1 MAGKLGGLGKS
12 GLDSVFGGKKEIV
25 PAIIK
30 GESSGELALKD
41 LVPNPYQPRKT
52 FNPEK
57 MKDLINSIKE
67 SGVIQ
72 PLIVRKAGKKYEIV
86 AGERRWRAAKEAGLK
101 TVPAV
106 IRKYKDDTMMEVAL
120 IENMQR
126 SDLDPIEEAEGIKNL
141 MDKLAVTQAEVAKK
155 LGMSRTAVTNA
166 LRLLNL
172 PENIR
177 KFVAAKELTTGQVR
191 PLLAME
197 DESVMEQIAQEAV
210 EKGLS
215 ARIIEDYV
223 AAKKAGRDVTL
234 ASPLAAAAEAEGK
247 VGKKP
252 ARVKRVEKKTNDVHL
267 AEFQED
273 LVSYL
278 GTKVKI
284 TQNRDK
290 TKGGKIVIEFYNN
303 EDLTRLYEL
312 LHPATSP
319 LEKLGLVKN
328 PKKFNI

>member
-1 MAGKLGGLGKS
+1 MAGKVGGLGKT
-12 GLDSVFGGKKEIV
+12 GLDSVFGGKKDIV
-25 PAIIK
+25 PAIVK
-30 GESSGELALKD
+30 GESSGELAVKD
-41 LVPNPYQPRKT
+41 LVPNPYQPRKI
-52 FNPEK
+52 FNQEK
-57 MKDLINSIKE
+57 MRDLVNSIKE

-126 SDLDPIEEAEGIKNL
+126 SDLDPIEEAEGIRNL

-172 PENIR
+172 PDKVREL
-177 KFVAAKELTTGQVR
+177 VAAKELTTGQVR
-191 PLLAME
+191 PLLGMEDTAAME
-197 DESVMEQIAQEAV
+197 QVAQEAV

-223 AAKKAGRDVTL
+223 AAKKAGRAVLLT
-234 ASPLAAAAEAEGK
+234 SPLAEEGTK
-247 VGKKP
+247 PVKKNKKGKKGEP
-252 ARVKRVEKKTNDVHL
+252 KLQDVH
-267 AEFQED
+267 AEEFQQE

-278 GTKVKI
+278 GTRVKI

-290 TKGGKIVIEFYNN
+290 NKGGKIVIDFYNN
-303 EDLTRLYEL
+303 DDLSRLYDL
-312 LHPATSP
+312 LHPSAESNA
-319 LEKLGLVKN
+319 LQKLGILAK